1 MFCARKRPKKPF
13 REDVFLKTQRTAR
26 ERRTAQTFLTISK
39 NRFLEVSASIVSNC
53 PVSAGRLPSHN
64 IFFLRIERL
73 SCHDFFDLQFFSC
86 LQRLLCFVDGRLP
99 PETSMS
105 SLFSF
110 FVRSDALCRHLHAI
124 FDTNDKFISFHCFF
138 CECLRA
144 GCGLIDVIST
154 CFD

>member
-1 MFCARKRPKKPF
+1 MSTFQHRCAHKKKESLNQVKNIQTGVFCAGKRPKKPF

-26 ERRTAQTFLTISK
+26 ARRTAQTFLTISK
-39 NRFLEVSASIVSNC
+39 NRFLEVGASIVSNC

-64 IFFLRIERL
+64 IFFPRIERF

-86 LQRLLCFVDGRLP
+86 LQRLLCFVAGRLP

-110 FVRSDALCRHLHAI
+110 FCAIGCLVSAPARYFRH
-124 FDTNDKFISFHCFF
+124 
-138 CECLRA
+138 
-144 GCGLIDVIST
+144 
-154 CFD
+154 